1 MRASLSMHVRT
12 GITTP
17 ARRSSRLGSSSKPA
31 ASPVTVPGSANKRT
45 GARLSQNAARGAQLR
60 TRSVSAS
67 DDAPNRTGNPAVA
80 TDDDEETVAAAKPF
94 GYDFAP
100 AKVTTL
106 QTRTLVSLF
115 LTYLSV
121 YFVRKPFSVVKAP
134 MQDALGLSTGAIA
147 GIDSAFLSL
156 YAIGQLVLPSLGD
169 RLGAK
174 KMLVAGYALA
184 TLTCCAFAFTS
195 NPVLLAVAW
204 GVNGVAQSL
213 AYPLHVKILSPWFAP
228 NQRGTA
234 MGVWATSQQVGG
246 VLSTA
251 LAAFL
256 LGTVGWRFAVVLP
269 AVFSLAACIGLN
281 FIQID
286 PPWCKLEA
294 KVVETGVRSENGG
307 QNTENKNGDS
317 GKKNPTG
324 TSASKTP
331 KNAPPVVVGDC
342 DWRPPVGMAEVL
354 RIPKLG
360 ALMASYFF
368 VKIVRYC
375 LIFWLPFYLAR
386 ECGMG
391 VAAAGY
397 MSCLFDLGGVAGGVA
412 TGVIG
417 DKYFAGRRTVLG
429 AYMCAALAIAVLFYQ
444 QASQM
449 GPVINGLVMATIGLL
464 VAGPDAL
471 LGSSSIADTCEAAGY
486 GGEVLG
492 TASGLVNGAGSVG
505 AVLQGALTAW
515 IASTYGWGALFGTL
529 AVMCV
534 LSVGTL
540 LLSVPEVSKVGG
552 RGRLKTAVA

>member
-1 MRASLSMHVRT
+1 MRASLNMPTSRGVS
-12 GITTP
+12 TP
-17 ARRSSRLGSSSKPA
+17 ARRSSRLAAASKPA
-31 ASPVTVPGSANKRT
+31 PSPATKSPGSST
-45 GARLSQNAARGAQLR
+45 GARLGKQGARGSSLR
-60 TRSVSAS
+60 ARASS
-67 DDAPNRTGNPAVA
+67 DDQGKRTANAPSIGDDPSPA
-80 TDDDEETVAAAKPF
+80 PF
-94 GYDFAP
+94 GAEFAGS
-100 AKVTTL
+100 KVKTL
-106 QTRTLVSLF
+106 QTRTLLALF
-115 LTYLSV
+115 MSYLSI

-147 GIDSAFLSL
+147 GIDSAFLGL

-174 KMLVAGYALA
+174 KMLITGYFFSVVACLA
-184 TLTCCAFAFTS
+184 FGLTS
-195 NPVLLAVAW
+195 NPALLAFAW

-213 AYPLHVKILSPWFAP
+213 AYPLHVKILSPWFPP

-256 LGTVGWRFAVVLP
+256 LGVVGWRFAVVGP
-269 AVFSLAACIGLN
+269 AVFVLAAAIGLF

-286 PPWCKLEA
+286 PPWCKLES
-294 KVVETGVRSENGG
+294 KVVGTDGKNDDGSE
-307 QNTENKNGDS
+307 
-317 GKKNPTG
+317 
-324 TSASKTP
+324 
-331 KNAPPVVVGDC
+331 VVGDC

-354 RIPKLG
+354 RIPKLA
-360 ALMASYFF
+360 ALMSSYFF

-397 MSCLFDLGGVAGGVA
+397 MSCLFDLGGVAGGIA

-417 DKYFAGRRTVLG
+417 DKYFPGRRTVLG
-429 AYMCAALAIAVLFYQ
+429 AYMCAVLSIAILFYQ

-449 GPVINGLVMATIGLL
+449 GLVINGLVMTVIGLL

-486 GGEVLG
+486 GSEVLG

-540 LLSVPEVSKVGG
+540 LLSVPEVSKVG
-552 RGRLKTAVA
+552 RSSPWPRKVQAA

>member
-1 MRASLSMHVRT
+1 MRASPTTLSARV
-12 GITTP
+12 GASTP
-17 ARRSSRLGSSSKPA
+17 ARRSSRLAASGTARTAATPPTSPRAAPKVGALRLRKCAPPSRRRPAPRASGDDTAPA
-31 ASPVTVPGSANKRT
+31 AAVTEPPSP
-45 GARLSQNAARGAQLR
+45 
-60 TRSVSAS
+60 AS
-67 DDAPNRTGNPAVA
+67 DDDAPGSSPTFGSFSVPAV
-80 TDDDEETVAAAKPF
+80 KR
-94 GYDFAP
+94 
-100 AKVTTL
+100 L
-106 QTRTLVSLF
+106 QTRTLAVMF
-115 LTYLSV
+115 FTYLSI
-121 YFVRKPFSVVKAP
+121 YFVRKPLSVVKAP

-147 GIDSAFLSL
+147 GIDSAFLGL
-156 YAIGQLVLPSLGD
+156 YALGQLVLPSLGD

-174 KMLVAGYALA
+174 KMLVVGYALSVVSVA
-184 TLTCCAFAFTS
+184 SFAFATT
-195 NPVLLAVAW
+195 PGPLAFAW

-213 AYPLHVKILSPWFAP
+213 AYPLHVKVLSPWFSP
-228 NQRGTA
+228 TQRGTA
-234 MGVWATSQQVGG
+234 MGLWATSQQVGG

-256 LGTVGWRFAVVLP
+256 LGVAGWRFAVVGP
-269 AVFSLAACIGLN
+269 AALTCVAAVALTRIVV
-281 FIQID
+281 D

-294 KVVETGVRSENGG
+294 KVVTNGKG
-307 QNTENKNGDS
+307 ADADAKEG
-317 GKKNPTG
+317 
-324 TSASKTP
+324 
-331 KNAPPVVVGDC
+331 VVGDC
-342 DWRPPVGMAEVL
+342 DWRPPAGMREVL
-354 RIPKLG
+354 RIPKLA

-397 MSCLFDLGGVAGGVA
+397 MSCLFDLGGVLGGVA
-412 TGVIG
+412 TGVVG
-417 DKYFAGRRTVLG
+417 DKHFPGKRTVLG
-429 AYMCAALAIAVLFYQ
+429 AYMCAALALAVLFYQ
-444 QASQM
+444 SASQM
-449 GPVINGLVMATIGLL
+449 NALVNGLVMTLIGVL

-486 GGEVLG
+486 GAEVLG

-540 LLSVPEVSKVGG
+540 LASVPETPDKRV
-552 RGRLKTAVA
+552 RTAAAA